1 MPTLVPAQQ
10 ARLEDNIG
18 IVVPLDTATWSQ
30 WTSWND
36 QSRWISAPED
46 DLIWIIDRV
55 DLERETYF
63 NLSITTQAVGRV
75 SYKVYTST
83 TGAFQGEETETVIA
97 YNATDIPA
105 FYGRYFMLAV
115 YVSNIDNLQ
124 ILENVE
130 VSANTNTFSISR
142 SAVNTNTFG
151 GTTAARVIPLS
162 RNVSHIWSV
171 SVQPIGTSY
180 TQDVYVT
187 EYPSATT
194 LIPTVVNKTRTG
206 PTIKLV
212 GLDNV
217 ARDAVID
224 YEIIA
229 MPEQS
234 MVNGNLVSR

>member
-18 IVVPLDTATWSQ
+18 IVVPLDTGTWSA
-30 WTSWND
+30 WTSWAD
-36 QSRWISAPED
+36 QSVWISAPED
-46 DLIWIIDRV
+46 DLIWIVDRI

-63 NLSITTQAVGRV
+63 NLTIQTKAVGRV

-97 YNATDIPA
+97 YNATNVPA
-105 FYGRYFMLAV
+105 FYGRYFMVAV
-115 YVSNIDNLQ
+115 YVANIDNLQ
-124 ILENVE
+124 ILQNVE
-130 VSANTNTFSISR
+130 VNANTNTFAISR
-142 SAVNTNTFG
+142 SGVNTNTFS
-151 GTTAARVIPLS
+151 GTTSARVIPLS

-171 SVQPIGTSY
+171 SVQPVATSY

-194 LIPTVVNKTRTG
+194 LIPTVVNKTRSG
-206 PTIKLV
+206 PSIKLI

-229 MPEQS
+229 MPEQR
-234 MVNGNLVSR
+234 MDNGNLVSR